1 LCLQDFALD
10 NFSSPALDLVPD
22 LCDVVAQI
30 GRKPESYGAF
40 VTGWVFL
47 ASVVHSHRLLRITTK
62 QIPLG
67 FRDRVVA
74 IMKALHLTCSQFGF
88 FGAAEDSTG
97 CEMK

>member
-1 LCLQDFALD
+1 M
-10 NFSSPALDLVPD
+10 SS
-22 LCDVVAQI
+22 
-30 GRKPESYGAF
+30 RKLGGNRRVNGAF